1 MLGAFWPYLRFVC
14 STSTW
19 AYAPA
24 DQLGTVKRNQPVIIA
39 LWHGQTMLVP
49 EVLLFEIRPS
59 CAIVAN
65 TLVAE
70 PLARTLQ
77 RMGIGVIRGAGRSW
91 RGKDRHG
98 ARALRAAIKS
108 LAGGVSVAMTAD
120 QLTCFR
126 RCGLGI
132 VTLAR
137 ISGRPI
143 VPTAIASSRYC
154 SLHTPNR
161 YTINFP
167 YSRLALVVGKPMFIP
182 RDTETE
188 ELEHCRQRVETA
200 LNEVTDKAYAAAR
213 ASAAI
218 KRHRGETHD

>member
-1 MLGAFWPYLRFVC
+1 MLGGFWPYLRFVC

-19 AYAPA
+19 AHVPA
-24 DQLGTVKRNQPVIIA
+24 DHLGTMKKNQPIIIA
-39 LWHGQTMLVP
+39 LWHGQTMLLP
-49 EVLLFEIRPS
+49 EVLLFEIKPS

-77 RMGIGVIRGAGRSW
+77 RMGIGGMRGAGRSW
-91 RGKDRHG
+91 EGKDRHG

-108 LAGGVSVAMTAD
+108 LAGGVNVAMTAD
-120 QLTCFR
+120 QLTCSR

-132 VTLAR
+132 LTLAR
-137 ISGRPI
+137 LSGRPI
-143 VPTAIASSRYC
+143 VPAAIASSRYC

-167 YSRLALVVGKPMFIP
+167 YSRLALVIGKPMLIS
-182 RDTETE
+182 RDAETE
-188 ELEHCRQRVETA
+188 ELELCRQRVENA
-200 LNEVTDKAYAAAR
+200 LNEVTYKAYAAAR
-213 ASAAI
+213 ATPPSSDT
-218 KRHRGETHD
+218 GG

>member
-1 MLGAFWPYLRFVC
+1 
-14 STSTW
+14 
-19 AYAPA
+19 
-24 DQLGTVKRNQPVIIA
+24 
-39 LWHGQTMLVP
+39 
-49 EVLLFEIRPS
+49 
-59 CAIVAN
+59 
-65 TLVAE
+65 
-70 PLARTLQ
+70 
-77 RMGIGVIRGAGRSW
+77 
-91 RGKDRHG
+91 
-98 ARALRAAIKS
+98 
-108 LAGGVSVAMTAD
+108 MTAD
-120 QLTCFR
+120 QLTCSR

-137 ISGRPI
+137 LSGRPI

-167 YSRLALVVGKPMFIP
+167 YSQLALVVGKPMFIP
-182 RDTETE
+182 RDAETE

>member
-19 AYAPA
+19 AHAPA
-24 DQLGTVKRNQPVIIA
+24 DHLGTLKRNQP
-39 LWHGQTMLVP
+39 
-49 EVLLFEIRPS
+49 VLLFEIRPS

-98 ARALRAAIKS
+98 ASALRAAVKS
-108 LAGGVSVAMTAD
+108 LAGKVSVAMTAD
-120 QLTCFR
+120 QLTCSR

-137 ISGRPI
+137 LSGRPI

-154 SLHTPNR
+154 SLPTPNR

-167 YSRLALVVGKPMFIP
+167 YSRLALVVGKPMFIS
-182 RDTETE
+182 RDDETE
-188 ELEHCRQRVETA
+188 GLEHCRQRVENA
-200 LNEVTDKAYAAAR
+200 LNEVTHKAYAAAR
-213 ASAAI
+213 ANVAI
-218 KRHRGETHD
+218 NSPI